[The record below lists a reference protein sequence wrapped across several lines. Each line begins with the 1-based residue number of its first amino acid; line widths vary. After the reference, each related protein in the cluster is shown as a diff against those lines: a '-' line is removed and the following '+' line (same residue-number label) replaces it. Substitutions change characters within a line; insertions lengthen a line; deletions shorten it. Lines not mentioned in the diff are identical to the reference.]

1 MGDNTPVSIATRGR
15 HLRLY
20 GELSRLLVKYGRSD
34 LVKDMR
40 AAGFDGGV
48 AELAADD
55 ATEGEVPAEAAGL
68 ANDLEALGPTFIKLG
83 QLLSTRVDLIPPP
96 YTEALSRLQDDVAP
110 ITYEEVEKVF
120 TDEIGVDTK
129 TAFASFDHEPL
140 ASASLGQVHRAET
153 RSGRS
158 VVVKVQ
164 RPGIRERI
172 RDDMAALAEL
182 ASWMDAHTGVGR
194 RFGFA
199 EILNEF
205 DHSLRDELDYRREA
219 SNLRRLAAIVEPY
232 PHLVVPLPL
241 NDFTSGKVLTM
252 DYLPGRKVTSLGPL
266 DRMEMDGCEL
276 ADELFRAYLDQIL
289 IEGFFHADPHP
300 GNISLTDD
308 GRIAMLDLGM
318 VARVP
323 HRMQDSLVKLLVA
336 VSDGRGEEAA
346 ELTMEMGT
354 RLDEFDEIRFVRGAA
369 DLVAR
374 NHDLGVSEIDAG
386 SLVMHLQRLSGETG
400 LRLPPE
406 LALLGKALL
415 NLDQVARA
423 LDPSFSPSEVIQ
435 RHATEIL
442 QSRLRPSRERLFAAA
457 LEAREFVEELP
468 ARVNKLMDAAAGGE
482 LRLKVDAIDEKA
494 FLTGLQQLANR
505 ITMGLVLA
513 ALIIGAAMLTQV
525 ETSATVFG
533 YPALAIVCFLLASLG
548 GAALLWSIAVGDRKQ
563 RRR

>member
-1 MGDNTPVSIATRGR
+1 
-15 HLRLY
+15 
-20 GELSRLLVKYGRSD
+20 
-34 LVKDMR
+34 
-40 AAGFDGGV
+40 
-48 AELAADD
+48 
-55 ATEGEVPAEAAGL
+55 
-68 ANDLEALGPTFIKLG
+68 
-83 QLLSTRVDLIPPP
+83 
-96 YTEALSRLQDDVAP
+96 
-110 ITYEEVEKVF
+110 
-120 TDEIGVDTK
+120 
-129 TAFASFDHEPL
+129 
-140 ASASLGQVHRAET
+140 
-153 RSGRS
+153 
-158 VVVKVQ
+158 
-164 RPGIRERI
+164 
-172 RDDMAALAEL
+172 
-182 ASWMDAHTGVGR
+182 
-194 RFGFA
+194 
-199 EILNEF
+199 
-205 DHSLRDELDYRREA
+205 
-219 SNLRRLAAIVEPY
+219 
-232 PHLVVPLPL
+232 
-241 NDFTSGKVLTM
+241 
-252 DYLPGRKVTSLGPL
+252 
-266 DRMEMDGCEL
+266 MDGCEL

-323 HRMQDSLVKLLVA
+323 HRLQDSLVKLLVA

-354 RLDEFDEIRFVRGAA
+354 RLEEFDEVRFVRGAA

-423 LDPSFSPSEVIQ
+423 LDPSFSPSEVIK

-468 ARVNKLMDAAAGGE
+468 ARVNKLMDAAASGD
-482 LRLKVDAIDEKA
+482 LRMKVDAIDEKA

-525 ETSATVFG
+525 DTSATVFG

-548 GAALLWSIAVGDRKQ
+548 GAALLWSIAVGDRRQ